1 MKTAWRSKTNTRS
14 ALSFSL
20 IGLSLLTLECGC
32 QSWSPS
38 TWAVPAGSR
47 VPPPATG
54 SYQHQGAYYNNPST
68 GAAAAAPAA
77 ALKSTSQNFPSTA
90 STNANG
96 VVQASATSP
105 TSSAYGAAFSS
116 RVTTSQAD
124 SGLSP
129 IGSLDASG
137 QVNTAGYT
145 DNGTGMA
152 QVVSASSLQGQHDE
166 QGLQSGSIDIGT
178 NTSNA
183 RASELKWK

>member
-14 ALSFSL
+14 ALSL
-20 IGLSLLTLECGC
+20 VGLCLLTLGCGC

-54 SYQHQGAYYNNPST
+54 SYQHQSAYYNNPST
-68 GAAAAAPAA
+68 GAAATAPAA

-96 VVQASATSP
+96 VMQASATAP
-105 TSSAYGAAFSS
+105 TSSAYGTAFSS
-116 RVTTSQAD
+116 RVTTAQAD

-129 IGSLDASG
+129 MGSQDASG

-152 QVVSASSLQGQHDE
+152 QVVSASSLQGQHDDR
-166 QGLQSGSIDIGT
+166 GLQSGSIEIGT

-183 RASELKWK
+183 GASELKWK